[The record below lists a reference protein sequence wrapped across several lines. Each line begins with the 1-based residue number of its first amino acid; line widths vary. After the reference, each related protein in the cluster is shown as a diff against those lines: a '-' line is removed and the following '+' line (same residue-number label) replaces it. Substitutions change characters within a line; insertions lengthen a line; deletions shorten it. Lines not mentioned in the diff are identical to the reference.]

1 MADMAVVE
9 DQVTVALVQV
19 VTAMSPED
27 RMAFLK
33 DVFGIAVVSS
43 DGPVDVEAHPAVPYA
58 SEGERIVLVGLA
70 PSGRVEWPEAAKTSP
85 GSVVDLVLSQ
95 LGRLTVIVEVKI
107 RGALDGWQLQRH
119 AGAWDM
125 PVPAGRWEDVPRG
138 VVIVDW
144 NGIRAWLRA
153 AVPELPLVQELLERL
168 RALGLTTAAPA
179 LSVRA
184 RTVAVRRGEE
194 PAVAPLDEILT
205 GVRPAEVR
213 AVVGRLYGP
222 QGSAHVSQMA
232 TDTKRDGRAV
242 ASRFEAAGERVP
254 PKLSDTGP
262 GGHGDV
268 ITPARALSMFATAKA
283 LARRNLIQ
291 PSWAD
296 VRDRLLFRGADRSLA
311 VAMWAFAD
319 ALTGPDHRRLRAHAG
334 RLWTVAPPRSHATP
348 ELVEALDELGISL
361 I

>member
-1 MADMAVVE
+1 MPEMALLE
-9 DQVTVALVQV
+9 DQVTVELARV
-19 VTAMSPED
+19 VAAMSAER

-33 DVFGIAVVSS
+33 DVFGITVVGA
-43 DGPVDVEAHPAVPYA
+43 DGPVDVETHPAAPYG

-70 PSGRVEWPEAAKTSP
+70 PSGRVEWPEAAISSP
-85 GSVVDLVLSQ
+85 GSVVDVVLSQ

-125 PVPAGRWEDVPRG
+125 PVPAGRWEEVPRG
-138 VVIVDW
+138 VMTVDW
-144 NGIRAWLRA
+144 NSVAAWLA
-153 AVPELPLVQELLERL
+153 GAVPELPLVQELLERL
-168 RALGLTTAAPA
+168 RGLGLTTASPV
-179 LSVRA
+179 LSERA
-184 RTVAVRRGEE
+184 RTVAVKRGEE
-194 PAVAPLDEILT
+194 PAVAPLDDILV

-213 AVVGRLYGP
+213 AVVGGLYGP
-222 QGSAHVSQMA
+222 QGPAHVSQSA

-242 ASRFEAAGERVP
+242 AARFEAAGERVP

-268 ITPARALSMFATAKA
+268 VTPARALSMLATAKA
-283 LARRNLIQ
+283 LTRRNLIQ
-291 PSWAD
+291 PSWAG

-311 VAMWAFAD
+311 VAMWAFAE

-348 ELVEALDELGISL
+348 ELLEALDELGISL
-361 I
+361 V